1 MDIIVIPVNE
11 NKYEVICLNK
21 LMFTVIREKTRWFA
35 YDIENAKLIDEDQ
48 YRYDLFERLNLRCKI
63 S

>member
-1 MDIIVIPVNE
+1 MDIIVIPVDE